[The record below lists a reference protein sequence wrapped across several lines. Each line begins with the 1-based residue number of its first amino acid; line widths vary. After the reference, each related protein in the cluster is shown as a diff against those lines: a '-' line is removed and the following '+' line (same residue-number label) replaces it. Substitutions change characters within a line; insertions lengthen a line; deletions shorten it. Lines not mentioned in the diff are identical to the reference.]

1 MRAFRIGVT
10 TIDKSG
16 GVEQFKS
23 DPAIECFLL
32 HAKAHSSGMN
42 LVNASHVFLCEPLIN
57 TALELQAIAR
67 VHRIGQQQATTVWL
81 YITNGTVEESI
92 YEISVRRRL
101 EHMSQISKGKSQEV
115 TSEELESSNSLELQ
129 NAPIAKL
136 LSKGR
141 GGGGEIVAKNDL
153 WLCLFG
159 KIQTRNNGP
168 TSVSLAREV
177 GLHLGAEAAEN
188 RRIHAFAQ

>member
-1 MRAFRIGVT
+1 
-10 TIDKSG
+10 
-16 GVEQFKS
+16 
-23 DPAIECFLL
+23 
-32 HAKAHSSGMN
+32 MN

-81 YITNGTVEESI
+81 YITDGTVEESI

-101 EHMSQISKGKSQEV
+101 EHMSRIIKGKSQEV
-115 TSEELESSNSLELQ
+115 TSEELDSSNSLELQ

-136 LSKGR
+136 LTKGR

-153 WLCLFG
+153 WSCLFG
-159 KIQTRNNGP
+159 KTEKGNNGS
-168 TSVSLAREV
+168 TSVSLDRQI
-177 GLHLGAEAAEN
+177 GLHLAAEAAEN
-188 RRIHAFAQ
+188 RRVHAFAQ